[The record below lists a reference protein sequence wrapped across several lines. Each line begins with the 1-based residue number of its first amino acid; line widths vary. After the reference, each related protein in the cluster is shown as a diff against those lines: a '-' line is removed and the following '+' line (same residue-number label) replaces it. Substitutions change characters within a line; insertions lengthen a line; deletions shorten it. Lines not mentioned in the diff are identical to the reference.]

1 MTKYA
6 TVQELKDHVD
16 PNEETT
22 WTDQDDA
29 NLGLALDAA
38 TEWIEERTG
47 LNFAA
52 LTGTKYYTADD
63 NNLLFIDDLINL
75 TTLKTDNDADGVY
88 ETTWG
93 SDDYILEPVNDTPKR
108 LIRANPNTG
117 DYYFPDGVANGV
129 EVVGKFG
136 TTNPGSMPKRVKAA
150 CLLIAHRLWKRHRV
164 LFGIAGTGSLGVM
177 VIKARI
183 TEDDDVIAL
192 LELNDLRSP
201 Y

>member
-1 MTKYA
+1 MAKYA
-6 TVQELKDHVD
+6 TVQELKDHAD
-16 PNEETT
+16 PNEETD
-22 WTDQDDA
+22 WTDQDER
-29 NLGLALDAA
+29 NLALALDAA

-47 LNFAA
+47 LNFNAD
-52 LTGTKYYTADD
+52 TGTKYYTADD
-63 NNLLFIDDLINL
+63 YNLLFIDDLINL
-75 TTLKTDNDADGVY
+75 TTLKTDDDADGVY

-93 SDDYILEPVNDTPKR
+93 ADDYILEPVNDNPKR

-117 DYYFPDGVANGV
+117 DYNLPKGVTNGV

-136 TTNPGSMPKRVKAA
+136 TTTAANIPKRVKAA

-164 LFGIAGTGSLGVM
+164 LFGIAGTHSLGVM

-183 TEDDDVIAL
+183 TEDSDVVAL
-192 LELNDLRSP
+192 LELGDLRTP